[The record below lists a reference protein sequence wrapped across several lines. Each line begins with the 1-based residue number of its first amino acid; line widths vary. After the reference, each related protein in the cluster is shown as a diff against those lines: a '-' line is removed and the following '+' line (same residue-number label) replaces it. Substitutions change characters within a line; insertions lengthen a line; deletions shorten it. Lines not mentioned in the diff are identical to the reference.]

1 MATINGRQLRY
12 ELKYFISE
20 GEYVDLSQRLK
31 NIMPLDSYAAKNGGG
46 YHLRS
51 LYFDDI
57 YNTAMWE
64 KQDGVMIRK
73 KFRIRTYNYKDYDI
87 KLEKKMKF
95 DQMTGKAS
103 VELSKEA
110 CDSILR
116 NDWRN
121 IRLGVDPVL
130 DEFYADMRTRLLKP
144 VVIVDY
150 DREAYTYN
158 AGNVRIT
165 FDRFLHSGQFDHNLF
180 SKHNTTVPVLP
191 PGIMILEV
199 KYDNFLP
206 PHIKAILSTVKGTR
220 SAISK
225 YALCRRYH

>member
-1 MATINGRQLRY
+1 MATLNGKQLRY
-12 ELKYFISE
+12 ELKYFITE
-20 GEYVDLSQRLK
+20 GEYVVLRDRLK
-31 NIMPLDSYAAKNGGG
+31 AAMPLDANAGDETQG
-46 YHLRS
+46 YHIRS

-64 KQDGVMIRK
+64 KQNGVMIRK
-73 KFRIRTYNYKDYDI
+73 KFRIRIYNLQDKSI

-95 DQMTGKAS
+95 DQMTAKTSAT
-103 VELSKEA
+103 LTRKM
-110 CDSILR
+110 CDSILN
-116 NDWRN
+116 NDWTS
-121 IRLGVDPVL
+121 IQLGKNAL
-130 DEFYADMRTRLLKP
+130 IDELYADMRTKLLKP

-150 DREAYTYN
+150 NREAYTYE

-165 FDRFLHSGQFDHNLF
+165 FDRFLHSGQFSTDIF
-180 SKHNTTVPVLP
+180 SGHVSTVPILP
-191 PGIMILEV
+191 PGVMILEV

-206 PHIKAILSTVKGTR
+206 PHIKGILSSIKATR

>member
-12 ELKYFISE
+12 ELKYFITE
-20 GEYVDLSQRLK
+20 GEYVVLRDRLLAA
-31 NIMPLDSYAAKNGGG
+31 MPLDDNARDDTRG
-46 YHLRS
+46 YHIRS

-64 KQDGVMIRK
+64 KQDGVMVRK
-73 KFRIRTYNYKDYDI
+73 KFRIRIYNLKDQSI

-95 DQMTGKAS
+95 DQMTAKAS
-103 VELSKEA
+103 ASLSRGM
-110 CDSILR
+110 CDSILH
-116 NDWRN
+116 NDWQS
-121 IRLGVDPVL
+121 IRLGKNEL
-130 DEFYADMRTRLLKP
+130 IDELYADMRTRLLKP

-150 DREAYTYN
+150 HREAYTYQ

-165 FDRFLHSGQFDHNLF
+165 FDRFLHSGQFSTDIF
-180 SKHNTTVPVLP
+180 SGHVSTVPILP
-191 PGIMILEV
+191 PGVMILEV

-206 PHIKAILSTVKGTR
+206 PHIQGILSSIKATR

-225 YALCRRYH
+225 YALCRRFH